1 MNLIRLELFN
11 FKEKKK
17 EEWKKKFK
25 KYKNPPLKNYSFKLF
40 HPSHCKSVMIQ
51 QYNTAQGLK

>member
-1 MNLIRLELFN
+1 M
-11 FKEKKK
+11 K
-17 EEWKKKFK
+17 KKKFK